1 MLEHCVREDL
11 NARAPRLMGVLDP
24 VKLVIENY
32 PADKTE
38 TFEAE
43 DLPGSGHTHPVHF
56 SRELYIE
63 REDFMEV
70 APNKKYFRLYVGG
83 EVRLKNAYII
93 KCERVEKDA
102 DGNVETIVCTYD
114 PLSRTGDVNANR
126 KIKGTLHWAD
136 ARTAV
141 PAEYRVY
148 GPALGRQQ
156 GRRLHRTAGS
166 TDSLPDDARLYRAG
180 DPETPAAATSSS
192 CCGRGISARTAT
204 DFSAEHVVLNKIDR
218 PAG

>member
-1 MLEHCVREDL
+1 
-11 NARAPRLMGVLDP
+11 
-24 VKLVIENY
+24 
-32 PADKTE
+32 
-38 TFEAE
+38 
-43 DLPGSGHTHPVHF
+43 
-56 SRELYIE
+56 
-63 REDFMEV
+63 MEV

-148 GPALGRQQ
+148 GPLLDDSKEGDFIERLAEDSCRTMHGFIEPEIQNARPGDKFQLLRQ
-156 GRRLHRTAGS
+156 GYFCA
-166 TDSLPDDARLYRAG
+166 DSH
-180 DPETPAAATSSS
+180 
-192 CCGRGISARTAT
+192 
-204 DFSAEHVVLNKIDR
+204 DFSAEHVVLNKTTGLRDTFR
-218 PAG
+218 KVLQ